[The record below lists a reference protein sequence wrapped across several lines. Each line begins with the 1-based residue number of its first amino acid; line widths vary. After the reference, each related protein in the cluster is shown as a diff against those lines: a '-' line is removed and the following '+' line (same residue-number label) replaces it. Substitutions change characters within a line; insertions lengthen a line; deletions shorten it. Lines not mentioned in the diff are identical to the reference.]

1 MNTIITAIP
10 EADATVVILGAGIQ
24 GCCIALELAERG
36 IRVDLVDREAIP
48 LTQASF
54 WNEGK
59 IHLGLIYAADRA
71 ERTAATMLMGALH
84 FADHL
89 ARWGIRVDDCL
100 SQPFTY
106 LVHRTS
112 QLSVDQV
119 AAHFAEVDRLYLQLR
134 QHTGRTYLGTSPQAL
149 FRPPDARLIA
159 RHYDGRHILGAFET
173 AELSVDPQIVAARI
187 RQKITDHHLIRFL
200 GGSSV
205 AAVRR
210 ESRGFS
216 IECASRAG
224 AISLRRYAKVV
235 NALWDGRL
243 RVDEGL
249 GIVAERDLLL
259 RYKLAIHLHLDRP
272 APSSPR
278 STTIMLGPF
287 GDVVQFAPDRFYLS
301 WYPACRVFTSK
312 GGSDVPDWKNLV
324 TPGMKA
330 IAAEETIARLSEI
343 IPAVRGMGPVRDIS
357 VVNGG
362 AVVSWGQTDVD
373 DPDSEVHQRYAIG
386 VTSHDDYH
394 SVDTG
399 KYAMAPY
406 FAMQTADRIA
416 PL

>member
-1 MNTIITAIP
+1 LNKTITAVP
-10 EADATVVILGAGIQ
+10 GADATVVVLGAGIQ

-36 IRVDLVDREAIP
+36 IRVDLVDREATP
-48 LTQASF
+48 STQASF

-84 FADHL
+84 FADNL

-106 LVHRTS
+106 LVHRAS

-119 AAHFAEVDRLYLQLR
+119 AAHFAEVDRLYRQLHQR
-134 QHTGRTYLGTSPQAL
+134 IGRTYLGTSSRTL
-149 FRPPDARLIA
+149 FRSPDAGLVA
-159 RHYDGRHILGAFET
+159 RHYDSRHVLGAFET
-173 AELSVDPQIVAARI
+173 VERSVDPQIVAARI
-187 RQKITDHHLIRFL
+187 RQKIAGHPLIRFVAR
-200 GGSSV
+200 SNV

-210 ESRGFS
+210 ESHGFS
-216 IECASRAG
+216 VECVSSAG
-224 AISLRRYAKVV
+224 DISLRRYATVV

-249 GIVAERDLLL
+249 GIVTERDLLL
-259 RYKLAIHLHLDRP
+259 RYKLAIHLHLDQP
-272 APSSPR
+272 VQSSPR

-287 GDVVQFAPDRFYLS
+287 GDVVQFTPDRFYLS
-301 WYPACRVFTSK
+301 WYPACRIFASR
-312 GGSDVPDWKNLV
+312 GGSDVPDWQSLV
-324 TPGMKA
+324 TPEMKA
-330 IAAEETIARLSEI
+330 LAAEETISRLGEI
-343 IPAVRGMGPVRDIS
+343 IPAVRGLGPVRDIS

-386 VTSHDDYH
+386 VNSHDGYH

-399 KYAMAPY
+399 KYSMAPY
-406 FAMQTADRIA
+406 FAMQAADRVA
-416 PL
+416 PR